1 MNEESSASPVSIGPT
16 VRRLAYLKTPDKIR
30 VALINT
36 IGSCPFP
43 LVAIERELAKIEKAR
58 DKGVY
63 TGKIGEPR
71 ASDANDFRVAGLVR
85 KKEPPKGNREI
96 VTPEEVRRIAREFKE
111 KEEREQRAQREA
123 QRLLKMAKIKAEEQR
138 RIAIMPGLTV
148 GQRLVKQVCAML
160 EIPEADF
167 RSKSRFF
174 EHVHAR
180 AVVAVLCRDRNT
192 EESSLYSFPV
202 IAKIIGRKDHST
214 VINLVDKWP
223 TYCRINPNLFAVYKA
238 LGGSDRYAP

>member
-1 MNEESSASPVSIGPT
+1 MSEESSASTFSIGPT

-36 IGSCPFP
+36 TGSCPFP
-43 LVAIERELAKIEKAR
+43 LVAIERELTKIEKAR

-85 KKEPPKGNREI
+85 KKSPPKEKREI

-111 KEEREQRAQREA
+111 KEEREQRAQRRA
-123 QRLLKMAKIKAEEQR
+123 QRLLKIAKMKAEEQR

-160 EIPEADF
+160 DVPEKDF
-167 RSKSRFF
+167 RSKSRLP

-180 AVVAVLCRDRNT
+180 AVVAVLCKDRNT
-192 EESSLYSFPV
+192 EENSLYSFPV